1 MGDGGLKDC
10 FVGQKHP
17 KRDSANNIPT
27 CSNEFLCT
35 ASSDTKS
42 SLGVALELNFLPAN
56 PLSLM
61 QVAFQSRRE
70 LSVHTYQQTMQ
81 VISYHSGNH
90 SKQR

>member
-1 MGDGGLKDC
+1 MLCRAETAKKGLC
-10 FVGQKHP
+10 Y
-17 KRDSANNIPT
+17 NIPT
-27 CSNEFLCT
+27 YSNEFLCT

-56 PLSLM
+56 PLSLL

-81 VISYHSGNH
+81 VISYHSGSH
-90 SKQR
+90 SKWR